1 MEIQT
6 IHLYRDTDR
15 DIEQEKDDKVFRATD
30 YFDRLIAK
38 ERRLIDTFS
47 SIMNL
52 GQDDI
57 VKNDTAM
64 QSYTLYFS
72 EDDMEDAYVADMCL
86 SPFKQH
92 ELDGISMPFL
102 SIIQIHITT
111 ESLRRIKQNRGVD
124 VIKQYQN
131 DIAGIL
137 KGFKKIDS
145 GNS

>member
-1 MEIQT
+1 
-6 IHLYRDTDR
+6 
-15 DIEQEKDDKVFRATD
+15 
-30 YFDRLIAK
+30 
-38 ERRLIDTFS
+38 
-47 SIMNL
+47 
-52 GQDDI
+52 
-57 VKNDTAM
+57 
-64 QSYTLYFS
+64 
-72 EDDMEDAYVADMCL
+72 
-86 SPFKQH
+86 
-92 ELDGISMPFL
+92 MPFL